1 MRTTQQ
7 AAHDAAPRTPRAY
20 HDAPAPK
27 RLPMDTLLHLI
38 ATYGLLV
45 VFVSVFLDQGGIPIP
60 AYPPIIVTTAI
71 GVDAGH
77 GWLPVLLVA
86 TLAAV
91 LADWLWFLGGRRL
104 GAKLVRLMCRL
115 SLSPDSCVRTT
126 RGVYARWGVRS
137 LAVAKFVPGFA
148 AVATTL
154 AGETGTSTRRF
165 LLFDTIGAL
174 LWAGVAVA
182 LGVVFHRA
190 VDRVLL
196 QLEQLGHYAIPVL
209 VALAIAFVA
218 WKWLRR
224 RHFLQQLR
232 MARIS
237 VDELHGLLQGDAPP
251 LLLDVRS
258 PQQRAASGWIPGAVF
273 AFAPGD
279 VEIPV
284 REEVVVY
291 CDCPNEV
298 SAAVLARELQQRGFR
313 RVRPLAGG
321 FEAWKASGRQ
331 VHRTADGE
339 LAA

>member
-1 MRTTQQ
+1 
-7 AAHDAAPRTPRAY
+7 
-20 HDAPAPK
+20 
-27 RLPMDTLLHLI
+27 MDTLLHLI

-45 VFVSVFLDQGGIPIP
+45 VFVSVLLDQGGVPIP
-60 AYPPIIVTTAI
+60 AYPPIIVTTAVA
-71 GVDAGH
+71 VDAGNS
-77 GWLPVLLVA
+77 WWPVLVVA
-86 TLAAV
+86 ALAAV
-91 LADWLWFLGGRRL
+91 LADWVWFIGGRRI
-104 GAKLVRLMCRL
+104 GAKLVRLMCKL

-126 RGVYARWGVRS
+126 RGIYARWGASS
-137 LAVAKFVPGFA
+137 LTVAKFFPGFA

-165 LLFDTIGAL
+165 LLFDGIGAV

-182 LGVVFHRA
+182 LGAVFHRA

-196 QLEQLGHYAIPVL
+196 QLEQLGQYAIPVL
-209 VALAIAFVA
+209 LALIAAFVA

-232 MARIS
+232 MARVS
-237 VDELHGLLQGDAPP
+237 VDELHRLMEGDTPP
-251 LLLDVRS
+251 LVLDVRS
-258 PQQRAASGWIPGAVF
+258 PDQRAASGWIPGAVF

-279 VEIPV
+279 VDIPV
-284 REEVVVY
+284 REEVIVY

-298 SAAVLARELQQRGFR
+298 SAAVLARELQRKGFR

-331 VHRTADGE
+331 VHGPDDQNFS
-339 LAA
+339 LA